1 MDLTLT
7 RDTLYLR
14 PYPRHR
20 KAMLSVASHPVY
32 KVLDSVTPL
41 GDQAVLSHPL
51 LVSTTNQPIT
61 VSTTV
66 LLLMCYI
73 STAVPTHGDT
83 RYIIITNYIPLYT
96 SYSTIDIFYFNIH
109 IRAFYQFAYV

>member
-61 VSTTV
+61 VTTTV
-66 LLLMCYI
+66 LFVNVLHLYRCS
-73 STAVPTHGDT
+73 STWGHPI
-83 RYIIITNYIPLYT
+83 YNYY
-96 SYSTIDIFYFNIH
+96 
-109 IRAFYQFAYV
+109 

>member
-41 GDQAVLSHPL
+41 GDQAVLPHLL

-61 VSTTV
+61 VTTTV
-66 LLLMCYI
+66 LFVNVLHLYRC
-73 STAVPTHGDT
+73 SNT
-83 RYIIITNYIPLYT
+83 RGHPIYNYY
-96 SYSTIDIFYFNIH
+96 
-109 IRAFYQFAYV
+109 

>member
-7 RDTLYLR
+7 IDTLYLI
-14 PYPRHR
+14 PYHRHQ
-20 KAMLSVASHPVY
+20 KAMLSVATHPVY

-73 STAVPTHGDT
+73 STAVSTHGGT

-96 SYSTIDIFYFNIH
+96 PYSTVDIF
-109 IRAFYQFAYV
+109 

>member
-1 MDLTLT
+1 
-7 RDTLYLR
+7 
-14 PYPRHR
+14 
-20 KAMLSVASHPVY
+20 MLSVATHPVY

-51 LVSTTNQPIT
+51 LVLVSTTNQPIT

-73 STAVPTHGDT
+73 STAVSTHGA
-83 RYIIITNYIPLYT
+83 P
-96 SYSTIDIFYFNIH
+96 DI
-109 IRAFYQFAYV
+109 